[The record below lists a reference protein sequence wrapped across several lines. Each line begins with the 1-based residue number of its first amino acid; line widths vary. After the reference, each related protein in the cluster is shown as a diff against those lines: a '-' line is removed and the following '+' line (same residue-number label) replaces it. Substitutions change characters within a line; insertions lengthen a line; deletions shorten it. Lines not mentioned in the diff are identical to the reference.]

1 MRGSVERALVAVGN
15 PALPALQKVAK
26 GNDAT
31 KGEFAKRIINQ
42 IQNPRRGRGG
52 RGGRGERG
60 GRGGRGRGGFGGGG
74 EPLAG
79 ITLNDELKKKADA
92 AIKTNT
98 EKRQKMME
106 KMREEGDFQGMREAT
121 NDLRDDLN
129 KTMKGILNEEQYKKF
144 QQNTQRR
151 GRRGRRGSDG

>member
-1 MRGSVERALVAVGN
+1 M
-15 PALPALQKVAK
+15 
-26 GNDAT
+26 
-31 KGEFAKRIINQ
+31 
-42 IQNPRRGRGG
+42 
-52 RGGRGERG
+52 
-60 GRGGRGRGGFGGGG
+60 
-74 EPLAG
+74 
-79 ITLNDELKKKADA
+79 NDELKKKADA

-106 KMREEGDFQGMREAT
+106 KMRDEGDFQGMREAM